1 MDGYYS
7 AALLARIAAFC
18 EMLCPGAESTEITRD
33 GSTPLDAFEC
43 EVFSKRNHFTL
54 TSVGGLVRV
63 YVEPLDS
70 REECPVLLCEVEA
83 SSEYAADELRAAVA
97 SVELL
102 TAMRERGDFAGI
114 RALRRMISGTLP
126 IRHRH

>member
-1 MDGYYS
+1 MDGYFS
-7 AALLARIAAFC
+7 AALMARISAFA
-18 EMLCPGAESTEITRD
+18 EMIAPGAESTQITRD
-33 GSTPLDAFEC
+33 ITAPPDSFEC
-43 EVFSKRNHFTL
+43 EIFTRKNHFTL
-54 TSVGGLVRV
+54 TSVAGLVRLFV
-63 YVEPLDS
+63 QSLDS
-70 REECPVLLCEVEA
+70 REECPVLLVEVEA
-83 SSEYAADELRAAVA
+83 VFEHSADTLRAAVA